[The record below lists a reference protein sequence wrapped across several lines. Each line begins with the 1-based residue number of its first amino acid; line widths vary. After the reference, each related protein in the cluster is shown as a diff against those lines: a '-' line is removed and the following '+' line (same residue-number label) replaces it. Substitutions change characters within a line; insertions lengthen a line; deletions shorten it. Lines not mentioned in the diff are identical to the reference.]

1 MTSGYYILN
10 IDGGMVSSGRRSDDD
25 PPGEAA
31 IAVVL
36 KKTKKGRKTEAVV
49 ESFGRPI
56 GPRMNDQA
64 EYEALLEGLRTA
76 IKHGATHV
84 RAFMDSEFVVEQ
96 INNGI
101 LPKEKDLVPLYKEAR
116 KLIKQFAPGLGFR
129 LSWVPRQRN
138 AEADALVRE
147 ALGQSK
153 PKASAATKSSASKRA
168 RKRKSSRAVNA
179 YKKNKERIL
188 AGETYRSRKAPDW
201 KRKSKPK

>member
-10 IDGGMVSSGRRSDDD
+10 TDGGMASTGRRLDDD

-36 KKTKKGRKTEAVV
+36 KKNKKGRKTEVVV
-49 ESFGRPI
+49 ESFGRRI
-56 GPRMNDQA
+56 GPKMNDQA

-76 IKHGATHV
+76 IKHEATHV
-84 RAFMDSEFVVEQ
+84 RAFMDSEFIVEQ
-96 INNGI
+96 INNGV
-101 LPKEKDLVPLYKEAR
+101 LPKEKDLVPLYREAR
-116 KLIKQFAPGLGFR
+116 KLIKKFAPHVGFR
-129 LSWVPRQRN
+129 LSWIPRQRN
-138 AEADALVRE
+138 AEADTLVRE

-153 PKASAATKSSASKRA
+153 PKKPTKKTAAQKRA
-168 RKRKSSRAVNA
+168 RKRKSSRAVKA
-179 YKKNKERIL
+179 YQRNKERIL